1 MGRKSDYPREKPTKH
16 RSDQLRELNSHEM
29 PYVHQ
34 TSFHSGE
41 RHNAL
46 TACVTRASQI
56 YIVGRNY
63 LASYTP
69 LNVLC
74 LSLGFS
80 FDGVVEQLDH
90 SLSSLQTD
98 YVDIF
103 YLHLPDHNS
112 PIEETLR
119 ACDHLHKRKF
129 VCNF

>member
-1 MGRKSDYPREKPTKH
+1 MREENCIIRGKTLEALKP
-16 RSDQLRELNSHEM
+16 
-29 PYVHQ
+29 
-34 TSFHSGE
+34 
-41 RHNAL
+41 
-46 TACVTRASQI
+46 SQI
-56 YIVGRNY
+56 YIVGLNY

-80 FDGVVEQLDH
+80 FDGVVEQLGQ

-103 YLHLPDHNS
+103 YLHMPDHNS

-129 VCNF
+129 VIFCIF